1 MGFSKVEDTHF
12 PKNNYLRVKDKLIDL
27 SDPKIMGIV
36 NLTPDSFY
44 SSSRKT
50 NETALLDAVN
60 QMIIDGAD
68 LIDIGG
74 YSTKPGADFVS
85 EEEEFKRISEPIS
98 LIKKEFP
105 NILLT
110 LDTFRGKIARRGIDL
125 GVDIINDISGF
136 HYDPDLLDVISDT
149 NTPYI
154 LMHVNPEFD
163 KMHQSNPNENIF
175 RDMIYYFSDKLLQL
189 KNRGIVDVIIDPGFG
204 FGKTMEQNYSI
215 LKNLNLFHI
224 LERPI
229 LVGISRKSMIHK
241 KLNISI
247 DDALNGTTILNTQ
260 AILKGASILR
270 VHDVKEAKQII
281 QLIS

>member
-12 PKNNYLRVKDKLIDL
+12 PKNNYLRVKDNLIDL
-27 SDPKIMGIV
+27 SVPKIMGIV

-44 SSSRKT
+44 SASRNTSYK
-50 NETALLDAVN
+50 ALLNTIN

-85 EEEEFKRISEPIS
+85 EDEELKRILEPIS

-110 LDTFRGKIARRGIDL
+110 LDTFRANVVKRGIDL

-136 HYDPDLLDVISDT
+136 NYDPNLLDVISET
-149 NTPYI
+149 KTPYI
-154 LMHVNPEFD
+154 LMHVNPQFD
-163 KMHQSNPNENIF
+163 QMHQTAANENLF

-204 FGKTMEQNYSI
+204 FGKTLEQNYSI
-215 LKNLNLFHI
+215 LKNLELFHI

-229 LVGISRKSMIHK
+229 LVGLSRKSMIHK
-241 KLNISI
+241 KLKVSVEGS
-247 DDALNGTTILNTQ
+247 LNGTTILNTQ
-260 AILKGASILR
+260 AILKGVSILR

-281 QLIS
+281 ELIS

>member
-27 SDPKIMGIV
+27 SVPKIMGIV

-50 NETALLDAVN
+50 NETALLDTVN

-110 LDTFRGKIARRGIDL
+110 LDTFRGKIARKGIDL

-247 DDALNGTTILNTQ
+247 EDALNGTTILNTQ

-281 QLIS
+281 DLIL

>member
-27 SDPKIMGIV
+27 SVPKIMGIV

-50 NETALLDAVN
+50 NQTALLDAVN

-110 LDTFRGKIARRGIDL
+110 LDTFRGKIARKGIDL

-281 QLIS
+281 DLIL

>member
-27 SDPKIMGIV
+27 SQPKVMGIV
-36 NLTPDSFY
+36 NVTPDSFY
-44 SSSRKT
+44 SNSRKT
-50 NETALLDAVN
+50 NESTLLSTVS
-60 QMIIDGAD
+60 QMITDGAD
-68 LIDIGG
+68 FIDIGG
-74 YSTKPGADFVS
+74 YSTKPGAEIVS
-85 EEEEFKRISEPIS
+85 LEEELNRISEPIS
-98 LIKKEFP
+98 FIKKEFP
-105 NILLT
+105 TVLLT
-110 LDTFRGKIARRGIDL
+110 LDTFRGKVARRGIDL

-136 HYDPDLLDVISDT
+136 HYDAELLDVISET
-149 NTPYI
+149 TTPYI

-163 KMHQSNPNENIF
+163 QMHVPSINENIY
-175 RDMIYYFSDKLLQL
+175 RDMIYYFSNKLIQL

-204 FGKTMEQNYSI
+204 FGKTLEQNYSI
-215 LKNLNLFHI
+215 LKNLELFHI

-229 LVGISRKSMIHK
+229 LVGLSRKSMIHK
-241 KLNISI
+241 KLNLSI
-247 DDALNGTTILNTQ
+247 NDSLNGTTILNTQ

>member
-27 SDPKIMGIV
+27 SVPKIMGIV

-110 LDTFRGKIARRGIDL
+110 LDTFRGKIARKGIDL

-281 QLIS
+281 ELIL

>member
-27 SDPKIMGIV
+27 SVPKIMGIV

-50 NETALLDAVN
+50 NQTALLDAVN

-110 LDTFRGKIARRGIDL
+110 LDTFRGKIARKGIDL

-247 DDALNGTTILNTQ
+247 EDALNGTTILNTQ
-260 AILKGASILR
+260 AILKGASIIR

-281 QLIS
+281 ELIL

>member
-27 SDPKIMGIV
+27 SQPKIMGIV
-36 NLTPDSFY
+36 NVTPDSFY
-44 SSSRKT
+44 SNSRKT
-50 NETALLDAVN
+50 NESELLSTVN
-60 QMIIDGAD
+60 QMINDGAD
-68 LIDIGG
+68 FIDIGG
-74 YSTKPGADFVS
+74 YSTKPGAEIVS
-85 EEEEFKRISEPIS
+85 LEEELKRISEPIS
-98 LIKKEFP
+98 SIKKEFP
-105 NILLT
+105 TVLLT
-110 LDTFRGKIARRGIDL
+110 LDTFRGKVARRGIDL

-163 KMHQSNPNENIF
+163 KMHQSNPNENIY
-175 RDMIYYFSDKLLQL
+175 RDMIYYFSNKLIQL

-204 FGKTMEQNYSI
+204 FGKTLEQNYSI
-215 LKNLNLFHI
+215 LKNLELFHI

-229 LVGISRKSMIHK
+229 LVGISRKSMIYN
-241 KLNISI
+241 KLNLSVN
-247 DDALNGTTILNTQ
+247 DSLNGTTILNTQ

>member
-27 SDPKIMGIV
+27 SVPKIMGIV

-50 NETALLDAVN
+50 NETALLDTVN

-110 LDTFRGKIARRGIDL
+110 LDTFRGKIARKGIDL

-136 HYDPDLLDVISDT
+136 HYDPD
-149 NTPYI
+149 
-154 LMHVNPEFD
+154 
-163 KMHQSNPNENIF
+163 
-175 RDMIYYFSDKLLQL
+175 
-189 KNRGIVDVIIDPGFG
+189 
-204 FGKTMEQNYSI
+204 
-215 LKNLNLFHI
+215 
-224 LERPI
+224 
-229 LVGISRKSMIHK
+229 
-241 KLNISI
+241 
-247 DDALNGTTILNTQ
+247 
-260 AILKGASILR
+260 
-270 VHDVKEAKQII
+270 
-281 QLIS
+281 

>member
-27 SDPKIMGIV
+27 SVPKIMGIV

-110 LDTFRGKIARRGIDL
+110 LDTFRGKIARKGIDL

-247 DDALNGTTILNTQ
+247 EDALNGTTILNTQ

-281 QLIS
+281 DLIL

>member
-1 MGFSKVEDTHF
+1 MGFSNVEDTHF

-27 SDPKIMGIV
+27 SVPKIMGIV

-50 NETALLDAVN
+50 NQTALLGSVN

-247 DDALNGTTILNTQ
+247 EDALNGTTILNTQ
-260 AILKGASILR
+260 AILKGASIIR

-281 QLIS
+281 ELIL

>member
-27 SDPKIMGIV
+27 SVPKIMGIV

-110 LDTFRGKIARRGIDL
+110 LDTFRGKIARKGIDL

-229 LVGISRKSMIHK
+229 LVGVSRKSMIHK

-247 DDALNGTTILNTQ
+247 EDALNGTTILNTQ

-281 QLIS
+281 DLIL